1 MQKYEDSFKLKYKCE
16 EDGFS
21 ISNYESEL
29 ENYVIIKYQK
39 DVSVYTCN
47 SNFEAACLVHDL
59 FVEYI
64 EKKKIVE
71 KILDSI

>member
-1 MQKYEDSFKLKYKCE
+1 MQKYEDSFKLKYKYE

-29 ENYVIIKYQK
+29 GNHVMVKYEK
-39 DVSVYTCN
+39 EVSVYTCN

-59 FVEYI
+59 LIEYT

-71 KILDSI
+71 KNLDLI